1 MTNTATRADRD
12 LPDRR
17 YYLFLLFILVPLL
30 WAPVLA
36 SEPSERPKVGLVLSG
51 GGAKGMAH
59 VGVLRVLEE
68 MRVPVDVVVGTS
80 AGSAVAALYASGMSV
95 SEIEQRFL
103 ELDWLSSFRDDP
115 GRAFKPVR
123 RKQDDWRLPLVP
135 GLGVSTQGVRLGG
148 GLVTGQNLGFI
159 LNELTRN
166 AALVDNFDQLPIPF
180 RAVATDL
187 ETGEEV
193 VIGDGNLAEAI
204 RASMSIPG
212 VYAPVERSGRLL
224 VDGGV
229 ANNLPVSVARDMGA
243 DVIIAVDITDPLLT
257 NEQMQEAFS
266 VVGQLTTMMTRRNTD
281 NQLALLTDKD
291 ILIYPDLEGRT
302 SADFFDGPVLFELG
316 ATAAREHAVELNR
329 LTVSDEDW
337 AQWRGTLGGGIQ
349 ELGPLARI
357 ELRKGERLASDFLRE
372 RIRQQEGEPLDVERL
387 EDDLKRIYGLGYYET
402 VSWSMQSSAEG
413 PELMVRTREKSWGPN
428 YLS

>member
-1 MTNTATRADRD
+1 M
-12 LPDRR
+12 PDRR
-17 YYLFLLFILVPLL
+17 YYLVLLFILAPLL

-135 GLGVSTQGVRLGG
+135 GLGVSRQGVHLGG

-166 AALVDNFDQLPIPF
+166 AALVENFDQLPIPF

-204 RASMSIPG
+204 R
-212 VYAPVERSGRLL
+212 PV
-224 VDGGV
+224 
-229 ANNLPVSVARDMGA
+229 
-243 DVIIAVDITDPLLT
+243 
-257 NEQMQEAFS
+257 
-266 VVGQLTTMMTRRNTD
+266 
-281 NQLALLTDKD
+281 
-291 ILIYPDLEGRT
+291 
-302 SADFFDGPVLFELG
+302 
-316 ATAAREHAVELNR
+316 
-329 LTVSDEDW
+329 
-337 AQWRGTLGGGIQ
+337 
-349 ELGPLARI
+349 
-357 ELRKGERLASDFLRE
+357 
-372 RIRQQEGEPLDVERL
+372 
-387 EDDLKRIYGLGYYET
+387 
-402 VSWSMQSSAEG
+402 
-413 PELMVRTREKSWGPN
+413 
-428 YLS
+428 